1 MIDSNNI
8 TTEEL
13 HKCLQSIARNES
25 ILLQGVLLTDYEFE
39 DILKDL
45 LNKKMEQFF
54 YVHVQAP
61 YVVIKTIEV
70 SSIKPELVKIFN
82 ISENDIVDI
91 KYGFT
96 WDYIIDCSKFSVCVG
111 EDNEE
116 KEENRWSPIEFLTL
130 MDAIGRGDVLAQ
142 DAVDIDAIIDIIT
155 NRFTLYVDD
164 FDFMVAVEFE
174 NNVLA
179 IAVNC
184 YVADAKE
191 EFSHL
196 LGISQDLF
204 IEVSGPCSTVMLIDA
219 EKLALLNDKNDIGAE
234 QWLI

>member
-1 MIDSNNI
+1 MIDSNDI
-8 TTEEL
+8 TTGEL
-13 HKCLQSIARNES
+13 HSCLQSIGKNEC

-39 DILKDL
+39 DILKDF

-54 YVHVQAP
+54 YIHVQAP
-61 YVVIKTIEV
+61 YLVIKTIEV
-70 SSIKPELVKIFN
+70 SSIKPELVKFFN

-96 WDYIIDCSKFSVCVG
+96 WDYIIDCSNLSARI
-111 EDNEE
+111 EEE
-116 KEENRWSPIEFLTL
+116 KEENKWSPMEFLTL
-130 MDAIGRGDVLAQ
+130 MDAVGRGDVFAQ
-142 DAVDIDAIIDIIT
+142 DAVDIDAIIKIIT
-155 NRFTLYVDD
+155 DRFALHVDE

-191 EFSHL
+191 EFSYL

-204 IEVSGPCSTVMLIDA
+204 IEVSGPSSTVMLIDA